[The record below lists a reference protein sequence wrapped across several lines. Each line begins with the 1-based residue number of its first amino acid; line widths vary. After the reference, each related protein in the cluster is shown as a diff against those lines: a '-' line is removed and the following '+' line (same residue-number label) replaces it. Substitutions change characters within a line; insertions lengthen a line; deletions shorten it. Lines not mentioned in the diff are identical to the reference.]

1 MQDVDAPLGEI
12 VNRISLNASALV
24 REEIELAKAEMEIKF
39 QRLVRGAII
48 GATAG
53 FFVFLGLIFVFHTL
67 AWGLNDV
74 FGSLWLGFLI
84 TTGVL
89 MLLAA
94 IAGLHRVQA
103 LPGRRAADARSWRS
117 RRQSAPRRCSN
128 TRRSSRVPT
137 RSPQEI
143 RASIDRNRR
152 ELVGSVEDLR
162 VKVHV
167 LTDWRRQINEH
178 RTAVIAGAAV
188 LGFVVGGGLRA
199 LRRRS

>member
-94 IAGLHRVQA
+94 IAGFIAYRLFQ
-103 LPGRRAADARSWRS
+103 
-117 RRQSAPRRCSN
+117 
-128 TRRSSRVPT
+128 
-137 RSPQEI
+137 
-143 RASIDRNRR
+143 
-152 ELVGSVEDLR
+152 
-162 VKVHV
+162 
-167 LTDWRRQINEH
+167 
-178 RTAVIAGAAV
+178 AGAPPTPDLAIEEAKRTKEV
-188 LGFVVGGGLRA
+188 LEHPEVQQSVDA
-199 LRRRS
+199 